1 MSFDFFQNSTEEPA
15 FQTNWNL
22 SKPKKRGVKKYIY
35 KVKFCEEGD
44 LGFFLVDA
52 PQKKMEKSVFFFI
65 CLRKA
70 QVLGANN
77 FTYDVMSMYEAW
89 V

>member
-22 SKPKKRGVKKYIY
+22 SKPKKRGVKKKY

-52 PQKKMEKSVFFFI
+52 PQKKMEKSVFFLLFVFKKQK
-65 CLRKA
+65 CW
-70 QVLGANN
+70 GAKN
-77 FTYDVMSMYEAW
+77 FTHVT
-89 V
+89 